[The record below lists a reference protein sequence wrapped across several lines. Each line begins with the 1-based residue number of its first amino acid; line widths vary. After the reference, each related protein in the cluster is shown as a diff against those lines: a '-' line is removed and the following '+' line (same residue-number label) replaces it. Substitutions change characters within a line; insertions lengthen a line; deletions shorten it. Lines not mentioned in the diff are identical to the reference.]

1 MPTPTTHDIAD
12 LGKPIYDDSSGDAP
26 IFGGSTPVGVY
37 LDEVWIEPEFVGY
50 RSVYIQ
56 NYRNYTSN
64 SADWVGDNFSTADA
78 RLQNSYTQNAFE
90 SSVKTA
96 YAGYISWGRD
106 IITFRRFNS
115 SNVYDTFGW
124 LSYFSFPAF
133 VYRVPTTVSVSE
145 IVGIY
150 ASFSKDSKLTL
161 TNAFVYDLDD
171 LTAVD
176 NRLKITAY
184 TGYADVILDYEV
196 DVSLDN
202 KLILV
207 IPNAFDSA
215 LPETDYTKTT
225 TTDAL
230 GNLSDVHW
238 KVSGLQI
245 TPTEMLFRVKA

>member
-1 MPTPTTHDIAD
+1 MSAPALGNIAD
-12 LGKPIYDDSSGDAP
+12 LGKPVFDDGSNVPIYA
-26 IFGGSTPVGVY
+26 GSPSTGVY
-37 LDEVWIEPEFVGY
+37 VDSVWIEPEFVGY
-50 RSVYIQ
+50 RSVYI
-56 NYRNYTSN
+56 NNNRNYTSN
-64 SADWVGDNFSTADA
+64 PADWVGDNFATADA

-96 YAGYISWGRD
+96 YAGYISWGRN

-115 SNVYDTFGW
+115 GNVYDTFGW
-124 LSYFSFPAF
+124 LSYFSYPAF
-133 VYRVPTTVSVSE
+133 VYRVPATVSVSE

-150 ASFSKDSKLTL
+150 ASFSKDAKLTL
-161 TNAFVYDLDD
+161 SNAFVYDLDN

-176 NRLKITAY
+176 NRLKLTAY
-184 TGYADVILDYEV
+184 TGYTDVILDYEV
-196 DVSLDN
+196 DVSLAN

-225 TTDAL
+225 TIDAL
-230 GNLSDVHW
+230 GNLSDVRW
-238 KVSGLQI
+238 EVSGLSI